1 MIVKDLIKKLKA
13 VPQDYDV
20 RIFYKLSM
28 EDLEDMTDDDIY
40 FTNFWVDKVEVHGLG
55 ASGYETNGEVIII
68 GDQ

>member
-28 EDLEDMTDDDIY
+28 EDLEDMTDNDIY
-40 FTNFWVDKVEVHGLG
+40 FTNFWVDGVEVHGLG
-55 ASGYETNGEVIII
+55 ASGYETNGEVIIT

>member
-1 MIVKDLIKKLKA
+1 MIVKDLIKKLKG

-28 EDLEDMTDDDIY
+28 ENLEDMTDDDIY
-40 FTNFWVDKVEVHGLG
+40 FTNFWVDEVEVHGLG